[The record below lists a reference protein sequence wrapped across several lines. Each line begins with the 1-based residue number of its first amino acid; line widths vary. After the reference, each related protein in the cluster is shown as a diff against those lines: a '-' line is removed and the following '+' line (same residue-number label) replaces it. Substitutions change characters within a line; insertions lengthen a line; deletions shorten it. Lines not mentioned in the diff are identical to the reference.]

1 MKNITT
7 TTHDYIT
14 IDNYGKRTNLK
25 KLNGG
30 VREYVKNIL
39 TKNPNATYTEIMLE
53 VDHYMDEVAKSG
65 TKISSIRKKVI
76 GGLQQII
83 DDVNTE
89 IKKEIT
95 TQEYLLRQ
103 TQYSSQ
109 IIPVNELTNEV
120 IKANSNIPL
129 NIMQNN
135 ETSVNET
142 IEEAVPKIE
151 TSKNFTQDTKTDG
164 YLSSKKKKAQKKRKE
179 IQVQKEKQIARRT
192 NEKSAR
198 NARYLTQNELMST
211 EARRAYERVECNNL
225 HFTPNQAVDSAHV
238 FAVKNAKESA
248 DVFIANGFP
257 PIKNAAQESAD
268 VFIANG
274 FPPIKNA
281 AQESAEIFIKK
292 GVTAFERSLDTIDEL
307 EKKLANIKTKEKV
320 KTVVKEVPVEKTIVK
335 EVVKENVKEVP
346 KEVIKEVPKTN
357 IWAIAGAVFIGGI
370 MTLLGTK
377 LLDNKQST

>member
-257 PIKNAAQESAD
+257 PIKNAAQESA
-268 VFIANG
+268 
-274 FPPIKNA
+274 
-281 AQESAEIFIKK
+281 EIFIKK